1 MRSLLDHQADGI
13 EYTLH
18 SHGIEATVEG
28 GNISPRLIQ
37 FHIRLGPGVKFSRLT
52 SLGDELALALG
63 VAHCRITRDG
73 YTVKLEVPRP
83 DPVAV
88 QLFPLMR
95 TMPGELPEL
104 APILGLDENGVPLL
118 LKLSSPDISHIL
130 ITGTTGS
137 GKTTLARSMIASL
150 ALQNSPE
157 QLRLMLID
165 PKRRGYGHF
174 NGLPN
179 LVCPVISDPLDALHR
194 LKWAVRHLEKR
205 DETGISTPM
214 LVIFIDE
221 LAELV
226 LAMGRDFEQVLGRLT
241 QRGREAGIHVIASC
255 QKATAQAIGTI
266 ARSNFPTR
274 VVGRVM
280 TTEDA
285 RAATGVNASGA
296 EKLMGQG
303 DFLLY
308 ARDAVT
314 RLQAA
319 HLSQEEMVQTVIHLG
334 GQPESL
340 GRETHSQR
348 AIEPAFQYPPEQP
361 ENYRRAFKPQSEP
374 DETEDYSRNYA
385 SSQYAAE
392 GEALGVAERLA
403 RYQTAIQQSRQA
415 RTQPPAASEYEQP
428 QPPQPEKPRPSASE
442 PLTLRPRRQPE
453 PENAPR
459 AEPEFTNNGPIIIQ
473 ANEFRDALPP
483 RSVSRPIEPP
493 RPPVKP
499 ASIPSPRPTSYD
511 EPEDLWAGN
520 NNRQLSQP
528 ERPATARPNSGTT
541 GQPVPVKPVAKVQ
554 IQTEQPKPTVQP
566 RPVTPSKPTPILNR
580 TFNPIPKPRAET
592 KSKAELDEMGD
603 DVGDYPDAENGS
615 IEGLTR
621 DGGKNLIDTLKNRAV
636 VRHDS
641 DDLPKF

>member
-63 VAHCRITRDG
+63 VVHCRITRDG

-255 QKATAQAIGTI
+255 QKASAQSIGTI

-280 TTEDA
+280 TSEDA

-348 AIEPAFQYPPEQP
+348 VIEPAFQYPSEQP
-361 ENYRRAFKPQSEP
+361 ESYHRAFKPQPEP
-374 DETEDYSRNYA
+374 DEATDRSRNYNP
-385 SSQYAAE
+385 SQYAAE
-392 GEALGVAERLA
+392 GETLGVAERLA
-403 RYQTAIQQSRQA
+403 RYQTAIQQSRRAQP
-415 RTQPPAASEYEQP
+415 QPPEYEQP
-428 QPPQPEKPRPSASE
+428 QPVQVEKPRHSDSE

-453 PENAPR
+453 SENPPID
-459 AEPEFTNNGPIIIQ
+459 EPEFTNNGPIIIR
-473 ANEFRDALPP
+473 ADEFRDAPSSK
-483 RSVSRPIEPP
+483 SVSRPIEPSRP
-493 RPPVKP
+493 AATPASRPPL
-499 ASIPSPRPTSYD
+499 RPTNYD
-511 EPEDLWAGN
+511 EPEDLWNGSN
-520 NNRQLSQP
+520 NHQELPP
-528 ERPATARPNSGTT
+528 ERPAATRPNSDATR
-541 GQPVPVKPVAKVQ
+541 QPTPVKPVAKVQ
-554 IQTEQPKPTVQP
+554 TQTEQPRPTTQP

-580 TFNPIPKPRAET
+580 TFNPIPKPRVEA
-592 KSKAELDEMGD
+592 KSKAELDEMADEAGN
-603 DVGDYPDAENGS
+603 YPDAENGG

-636 VRHDS
+636 VRHDP